1 MIGIILGQLGWIIL
15 FGFITWIFLMGIRVV
30 RPIEKGLIERLGK
43 FRQVAEQGFH
53 WIIPIIDRMV
63 KVNVTE
69 NMVDVEPQK
78 IITKDDLNATVD
90 AVVYFRV
97 LDPQKAIYQAQNYRR
112 QISSLARTT
121 LRDIIGKMTL
131 TEANSQRDSLNGTL
145 EKELDKQTDAWGI
158 DIIRVELQR
167 IEPPDDVQNAMN
179 NVVIAERDKK
189 AAVDFACYSSDT
201 RVLTDEGFKHHWE
214 VNGGKILCFNPQTNL
229 LQYQKPNKLYE
240 YDIEDED
247 IIHFQGK
254 TQDFLITP
262 KHNMYVGTEKNNFNI
277 KKAYD
282 IENYSQI
289 VVKNSADWKGKSI
302 KTITIPSVK
311 RGQGWNDEVKSLKLN
326 ADDMLEFIGYYIADG
341 GLSVKDGK
349 EHKQYSLKFTLK
361 KKEKKEK
368 IISCINRIGFKYNS
382 YENKKKPGTLQLYID
397 GKQVW
402 NYLYKTFGGYS
413 YEKHIPRRFL
423 NLSRRQLQILFDALM
438 LCDGSIDKRENRNFM
453 LYATVSNQLAEDVQE
468 LALKLGYS
476 TKVVDSKSSSFQLK
490 AKEIRN
496 CKNVLISKN
505 INKYIN
511 NINREKYSGKIYC
524 FSTDAGFY
532 VTERNGCIA
541 IQGNTA
547 TETKAD
553 GEKRGEIKK
562 AEGLKQSKILH
573 AEGNAEAIVKVAE
586 AKAKEI
592 EKVNTAI
599 QTYFKGQA
607 EVYKK
612 LETIQFSLENN
623 TKFVIDPNT
632 AITNVIAERMAD
644 IIPIKGKQSSIKTN
658 DTKKQNKS
666 ENLGARM

>member
-1 MIGIILGQLGWIIL
+1 MISVLLSQLGWIIL
-15 FGFITWIFLMGIRVV
+15 LIFIVMIFSLGIRIV
-30 RPIEKGLIERLGK
+30 RPTEKGLIERLGK
-43 FRQVAEQGFH
+43 FQRVADQGFH
-53 WIIPIIDRMV
+53 WIIPVIDRMV

-97 LDPQKAIYQAQNYRR
+97 LDPKKAVYQAQNYRR

-131 TEANSQRDSLNGTL
+131 TEANSKRDDLNKQL
-145 EKELDKQTDAWGI
+145 EKELDIQTDAWGI

-167 IEPPDDVQNAMN
+167 IEPPEDVQGAMN
-179 NVVIAERDKK
+179 KVVIAERDKK
-189 AAVDFACYSSDT
+189 AAIDFACYSADT
-201 RVLTDEGFKHHWE
+201 RVLTEDGFKYHWE
-214 VNGGKILCFNPQTNL
+214 VNGGKILCFNYQMNL
-229 LQYQKPNKLYE
+229 LEYQKPNKLYE
-240 YDIEDED
+240 YDVEDED
-247 IIHFQGK
+247 IIHFKGK

-262 KHNMYVGTEKNNFNI
+262 KHTMYVSTGKNNFSI
-277 KKAYD
+277 KKALD
-282 IENYSQI
+282 VENYSKI
-289 VVKNSADWKGKSI
+289 IVKNSAEWNGVSI

-311 RGQGWNDEVKSLKLN
+311 RGQGWNDETNPLKLN

-349 EHKQYSLKFTLK
+349 EHKQYTLKFTLK
-361 KKEKKEK
+361 KKEKQEK
-368 IISCINRIGFKYNS
+368 IISCINRLGFKYLS
-382 YENKKKPGTLQLYID
+382 YENKKKPGTLQLSVN
-397 GKQVW
+397 GKQLW
-402 NYLYKTFGGYS
+402 NYFYNNFGGYS
-413 YEKHIPRRFL
+413 YEKYIPRKFL
-423 NLSRRQLQILFDALM
+423 NLSKQQLQILFDALM
-438 LCDGSIDKRENRNFM
+438 LCDGSINKKENRNSM
-453 LYATVSNQLAEDVQE
+453 SYSTVSPQLAEDVQE

-476 TKVVDSKSSSFQLK
+476 TKVSDIPSSSFQLK
-490 AKEIRN
+490 AENPKH
-496 CKNVLISKN
+496 CKIILMSKN
-505 INKYIN
+505 IEKHLN

-553 GEKRGEIKK
+553 GERRAEIKR
-562 AEGLKQSKILH
+562 AEGVKQSRILE
-573 AEGNAEAIVKVAE
+573 AEGESEYIVKVAN
-586 AKAKEI
+586 AKATEI

-599 QTYFKGQA
+599 QTYFKDQA

-612 LETIQFSLENN
+612 LETIQFSLKDN

-632 AITNVIAERMAD
+632 AITNVIAEQMAG
-644 IIPIKGKQSSIKTN
+644 IVPIKDKNVKRNDSKTA
-658 DTKKQNKS
+658 
-666 ENLGARM
+666 GVRM